1 MKKARKP
8 DQQGRQAHTSL
19 PVGRNAD
26 GARIRHRQRLSV
38 ITARLTG
45 AQVFFTPHW
54 EGDDAGPPI
63 QAGMADG
70 ADGKGSASLRLI
82 ARYRCHC
89 GSSHDGE
96 TLLLAVALL
105 LGSPIEGCTMRMP
118 ARGLIPVA
126 GKVRRF
132 MSRQGRSGVRFETT
146 SALRSSWSDYRFGIK

>member
-45 AQVFFTPHW
+45 AQVSFTPHR
-54 EGDDAGPPI
+54 EGDDAEPPM
-63 QAGMADG
+63 QTGMADG
-70 ADGKGSASLRLI
+70 ADGEASASLRLI
-82 ARYRCHC
+82 ARYR
-89 GSSHDGE
+89 GSHDGD
-96 TLLLAVALL
+96 TLVLAVALL
-105 LGSPIEGCTMRMP
+105 LASPIEGCAMRIP
-118 ARGLIPVA
+118 ARGLILVA